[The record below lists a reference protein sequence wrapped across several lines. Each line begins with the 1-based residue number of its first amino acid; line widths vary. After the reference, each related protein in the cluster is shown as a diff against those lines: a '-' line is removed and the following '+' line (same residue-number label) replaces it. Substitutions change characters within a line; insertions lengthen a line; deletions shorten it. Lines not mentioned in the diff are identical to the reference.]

1 MRLFL
6 SAHRQNHRIPD
17 LQNDKFSF
25 KSAYV
30 KPKLNVDSF
39 SFLDKFVK
47 EGAASKKLVQ
57 DLKNY
62 ISSQKGKL
70 KETDIKSVL
79 GYGGL
84 TTVFEL
90 TNDRVLKCSLENP
103 LEHRE
108 HCTDFDIPFLSPV
121 KKSGEHFFVIEPKA
135 EQEGITIEDCKDVI
149 GRIYKAGYEP
159 SGDLDEYKIRQ
170 VGRYN
175 GKTYLLDTRAAL
187 PQPDRFSK
195 FIYRFCDSTNRVLIA
210 EKVDP
215 TNFEMK
221 HIDENPRKNLGF
233 VEGIKEVYEVIDKN
247 VKHGCMGKLESY
259 IIKYGVLVESVIQ
272 KFIGLFDKKQI

>member
-1 MRLFL
+1 MKIC
-6 SAHRQNHRIPD
+6 AHNTVMNM
-17 LQNDKFSF
+17 QNDKFSF

-30 KPKLNVDSF
+30 KPKLNADSF
-39 SFLDKFVK
+39 SFLDKYVN

-62 ISSQKGKL
+62 ISSQKGKI
-70 KETDIKSVL
+70 KETDVQKVI

-90 TNDRVLKCSLENP
+90 TNDRILKCSLENP
-103 LEHRE
+103 LEHRG
-108 HCTDFDIPFLSPV
+108 HCAEFDIPFLSPV
-121 KKSGEHFFVIEPKA
+121 EKSGEHFFVIEPKA
-135 EQEGITIEDCKDVI
+135 EQEGITIDDCKDVI
-149 GRIYKAGYEP
+149 KRIYKAGYEP
-159 SGDLDEYKIRQ
+159 SSDLDEYKIRQ

-175 GKTYLLDTRAAL
+175 GKMYLLDTRAAL

-195 FIYRFCDSTNRVLIA
+195 FIYRFCNSTNRVLIV

-221 HIDENPRKNLGF
+221 HIDESPRKNLGF
-233 VEGIKEVYEVIDKN
+233 VEGIKEAFDVIDTN
-247 VKHGCMGKLESY
+247 VKRGCMGKLESF

-272 KFIGLFDKKQI
+272 KFIGILDKK

>member
-1 MRLFL
+1 MKIC
-6 SAHRQNHRIPD
+6 AHNTVMNMK
-17 LQNDKFSF
+17 NDKFSF

-30 KPKLNVDSF
+30 KPKLNADSF
-39 SFLDKFVK
+39 SFLDKYVN

-62 ISSQKGKL
+62 ISSQKGKI
-70 KETDIKSVL
+70 KETDVQKVI

-90 TNDRVLKCSLENP
+90 TNDRILKCSLENP
-103 LEHRE
+103 LEHRG
-108 HCTDFDIPFLSPV
+108 HCAEFDIPFLSPV
-121 KKSGEHFFVIEPKA
+121 EKSGEHFFVIEPKA
-135 EQEGITIEDCKDVI
+135 EQEGITIDDCKDVI
-149 GRIYKAGYEP
+149 KRIYKAGYEP
-159 SGDLDEYKIRQ
+159 SSDLDEYKIRQ

-175 GKTYLLDTRAAL
+175 GKMYLLDTRAAL

-195 FIYRFCDSTNRVLIA
+195 FIYRFCNSTNRVLIV

-221 HIDENPRKNLGF
+221 HIDESPRKNLGF
-233 VEGIKEVYEVIDKN
+233 VEGIKEAFDVIDTN
-247 VKHGCMGKLESY
+247 VKHGCMSKLESF

-272 KFIGLFDKKQI
+272 KFIGILDKK

>member
-1 MRLFL
+1 MKIY
-6 SAHRQNHRIPD
+6 AHNPIKNT
-17 LQNDKFSF
+17 QNDHFSF
-25 KSAYV
+25 KSTYI
-30 KPKLNVDSF
+30 KPKLNADSF
-39 SFLDKFVK
+39 SSLDKFVK
-47 EGAASKKLVQ
+47 ESATSKKLVQ

-62 ISSQKGKL
+62 ISSQKGKI
-70 KETDIKSVL
+70 KETDVRKVI

-103 LEHRE
+103 LEHRK
-108 HCTDFDIPFLSPV
+108 HCADFDIPFLSAV
-121 KKSGEHFFVIEPKA
+121 EKSGEHFFVIEPKA

-149 GRIYKAGYEP
+149 KRIYKAGYEP
-159 SGDLDEYKIRQ
+159 SSDLDEYKIRQ

-175 GKTYLLDTRAAL
+175 GKMYLLDTRAAL

-195 FIYRFCDSTNRVLIA
+195 FIYRFCDSINRVLIV

-221 HIDENPRKNLGF
+221 HIDESPRKNFGF
-233 VEGIKEVYEVIDKN
+233 AEGIKEAFDVIDTN
-247 VKHGCMGKLESY
+247 VKHGCMGKFESY
-259 IIKYGVLVESVIQ
+259 IIKYGVLVESAIQ
-272 KFIGLFDKKQI
+272 KFISLFDKKQN

>member
-1 MRLFL
+1 MKVC
-6 SAHRQNHRIPD
+6 AHNHVINTQN
-17 LQNDKFSF
+17 NKFSF
-25 KSAYV
+25 KSALI
-30 KPKLNVDSF
+30 KPSLSSDSF

-57 DLKNY
+57 DLKSY
-62 ISSQKGKL
+62 ISTQKGKL

-121 KKSGEHFFVIEPKA
+121 KKSGEHFFVVEPKA
-135 EQEGITIEDCKDVI
+135 EQDGVTTEDCKDVI
-149 GRIYKAGYEP
+149 KRIYKAGYEP
-159 SGDLDEYKIRQ
+159 SRDLDEYKIRQ

-195 FIYRFCDSTNRVLIA
+195 FIYRFCNSINRVLIA

-215 TNFEMK
+215 TNFEIK
-221 HIDENPRKNLGF
+221 HIDESPRKNLRF
-233 VEGIKEVYEVIDKN
+233 AEGIKEVYEVIDKN